1 MLNLH
6 GWILSYNIFSP
17 FKFNIHVDMTFEQV
31 RFDVS
36 IDSKKL
42 DILSPFAKS
51 EVLKQEKCQTTHFQ
65 GTNSNL
71 KMWFFCTRNFV
82 IQGVFLS

>member
-1 MLNLH
+1 
-6 GWILSYNIFSP
+6 
-17 FKFNIHVDMTFEQV
+17 MTFEQL

-51 EVLKQEKCQTTHFQ
+51 EVLKQEKRQTTHFQ
-65 GTNSNL
+65 GTNSTF
-71 KMWFFCTRNFV
+71 KCDFFA
-82 IQGVFLS
+82 